1 MVLNVNIRVH
11 SSSSY
16 FCSPTREP
24 LNKSSWNCL
33 SLVQISWCEVRFVFW
48 QNASVL
54 KNSKHLVHWPSMFFI
69 SHILKKLSSSNCSH
83 FSFFSSSP
91 YVHFPFFM
99 HISCTVRISVCIKS
113 LTHVQINILQLFT
126 GDLDFLCHT
135 SLFLT
140 STPG

>member
-11 SSSSY
+11 SSGSNFS
-16 FCSPTREP
+16 SPTRDL

-54 KNSKHLVHWPSMFFI
+54 KNS
-69 SHILKKLSSSNCSH
+69 SNCSH

-99 HISCTVRISVCIKS
+99 YISCTVRISVCIES
-113 LTHVQINILQLFT
+113 PTHVSINILQLFT
-126 GDLDFLCHT
+126 GDLDFLYVTLLC
-135 SLFLT
+135 SWQVLLGNKAEKGFCAWNV
-140 STPG
+140 